1 MAVYW
6 TWDEYTIVREEYPE
20 RGVAIIDKLPSRSAT
35 NIESRAERLGTRL
48 KTPFTDYE
56 KELAK
61 KYGPTLQEALIF
73 LLPKRSPVEIKELLL
88 CVGL

>member
-1 MAVYW
+1 MSTHW
-6 TWDEYTIVREEYPE
+6 TWNEYDIVRKEYPE
-20 RGVAIIDKLPSRSAT
+20 RGVEIADKLPSRSAT
-35 NIESRAERLGTRL
+35 NIESRAERLCTRI
-48 KTPFTDYE
+48 KTPFTDFE

-61 KYGPTLQEALIF
+61 KYGPSLQEALIF